1 MNENQTKQLSDLLVS
16 KRAAAGLSAAEVAR
30 RAGVDVGTVWRIE
43 RGMIASPKAKTLQ
56 AIGKVLGIPAN
67 DLFEIAPWATPDELP
82 TIRPYLRT
90 KYRQLPPEAM
100 QEIEAHFADLAEKY
114 GITFDQNDG
123 PLDGED
129 E

>member
-1 MNENQTKQLSDLLVS
+1 MNEQQAKQLSNLLAS

-43 RGMIASPKAKTLQ
+43 RGMIASPRAKTLQ
-56 AIGKVLGIPAN
+56 AIGEVLGIPAS
-67 DLFEIAPWATPDELP
+67 DLFAIAPWVTAEELP

-90 KYRQLPPEAM
+90 KYRSLPPSAM
-100 QEIEAHFADLAEKY
+100 KELEAHFADLANKH
-114 GITFDQNDG
+114 GISFDANDG
-123 PLDGED
+123 PRNGED